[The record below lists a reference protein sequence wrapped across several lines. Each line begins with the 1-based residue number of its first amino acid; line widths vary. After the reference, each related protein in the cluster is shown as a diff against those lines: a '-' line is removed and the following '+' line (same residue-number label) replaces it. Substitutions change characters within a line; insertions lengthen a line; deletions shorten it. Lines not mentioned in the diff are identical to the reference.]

1 MKVSVIIVAAGL
13 GQRMG
18 GSISKQLLELKGR
31 PVLYYCIK
39 AFNKIEEIDEIIVVV
54 NRKIF
59 GSVKSLI
66 IKSKFKKVKEL
77 VIGGRERQY
86 SVYNGLKK
94 LKCHLNQIVLIHD
107 GVRPLVTKK
116 IIRDVIRNSKKF
128 GSAIPALPVKDTL
141 KMSEDGDFVLKTI
154 NRNNIWSIQTPQGFK
169 YNIINQAFEKARK
182 DNFIGSDD
190 AALIERIGVKPK
202 IVPGSFKNI
211 KITTPED
218 VKIAKKFMKKN

>member
-1 MKVSVIIVAAGL
+1 MKVSVIIVAAGY
-13 GQRMG
+13 GKRMG
-18 GSISKQLLELKGR
+18 GSISKQLLELNGR

-66 IKSKFKKVKEL
+66 IKSKFKKAKEL
-77 VIGGRERQY
+77 VIGGKERQY

-116 IIRDVIRNSKKF
+116 IILDVIRNSKKF
-128 GSAIPALPVKDTL
+128 GSAIPALPVKETL
-141 KMSEDGDFVLKTI
+141 KMSEDGDFFLKTI
-154 NRNNIWSIQTPQGFK
+154 NRNKIWSIQTPQGFK
-169 YNIINQAFEKARK
+169 YNILIQAFEKARK